1 MIPDFVRPEYIV
13 VTLVMFAL
21 VLAVYI
27 AQAIFLSKFH
37 KLVYGKGTA
46 LGWIP
51 VCNTY
56 LLGKLVVNK
65 LVGWIMVVAFF
76 LTGTFTVTVNDA
88 QSTYS
93 ILPENIRSIY
103 TNIYST
109 VIFVLFIVA
118 IVKYVKLKK
127 AKKNEQAQNSNPSSG
142 SDVSLGNNVASQ
154 GGGIN
159 QADMSMQPMS
169 TPSVG
174 MTASSVGTA
183 GMEPSSVNVS
193 PVVGVN
199 PQNMNAVSQ
208 PEVVSPSVNA
218 VPPVMEPSSVNSS
231 PAVGVNPQ
239 NMNAVPQP
247 EVVSPSVNAVPPVM
261 EPSSV
266 NVSPVVGV
274 NPQNTNVA
282 PQSEVVSPSVNA
294 VPPVMEPSNVNVS
307 PAVGVSP
314 QNTNVSSAPVEPSSM
329 DMSKSVIDVFQFAN
343 PEASSSTNNSAT
355 FSGESVESL
364 QTDDTIK

>member
-13 VTLVMFAL
+13 VALVMFAL

-37 KLVYGKGTA
+37 KLVCGKGTA

-65 LVGWIMVVAFF
+65 LVGWIMVIAFF

-103 TNIYST
+103 TNIYSA

-127 AKKNEQAQNSNPSSG
+127 AKRNEQAQNSNTSSG

-154 GGGIN
+154 GAGMV
-159 QADMSMQPMS
+159 QVDMGVQPVS

-174 MTASSVGTA
+174 MTASNVGTA
-183 GMEPSSVNVS
+183 GMEPSSVNVP
-193 PVVGVN
+193 PVAGVN
-199 PQNMNAVSQ
+199 PQNMNVTPQ
-208 PEVVSPSVNA
+208 PEVVTPSINA
-218 VPPVMEPSSVNSS
+218 VPPVMEPSS
-231 PAVGVNPQ
+231 
-239 NMNAVPQP
+239 
-247 EVVSPSVNAVPPVM
+247 
-261 EPSSV
+261 
-266 NVSPVVGV
+266 
-274 NPQNTNVA
+274 
-282 PQSEVVSPSVNA
+282 
-294 VPPVMEPSNVNVS
+294 VNVS

-329 DMSKSVIDVFQFAN
+329 DMSKPVIDVFQFAN

-355 FSGESVESL
+355 PSGESVESL